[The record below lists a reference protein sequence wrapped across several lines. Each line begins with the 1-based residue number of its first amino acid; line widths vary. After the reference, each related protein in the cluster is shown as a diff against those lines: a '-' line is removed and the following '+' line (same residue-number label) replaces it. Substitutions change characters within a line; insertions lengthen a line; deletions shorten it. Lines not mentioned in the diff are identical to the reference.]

1 MEIAELVDR
10 LQREKDCYNAMFTA
24 LKSEAKPSQYSNL
37 EAIKQIHEQQVE
49 DMQNDYRSARRKLD
63 WNLGELRQQNNQLEF
78 DLRDVKSR
86 YEKLQ
91 LKYEHKVKEE
101 HFTQKE
107 FETKYKELET
117 DKNEMKQFFE
127 ELLGMLYS
135 FQVCQ

>member
-1 MEIAELVDR
+1 
-10 LQREKDCYNAMFTA
+10 
-24 LKSEAKPSQYSNL
+24 LKF
-37 EAIKQIHEQQVE
+37 
-49 DMQNDYRSARRKLD
+49 RRA
-63 WNLGELRQQNNQLEF
+63 LEF